1 MNMDFLEE
9 QTYFLDA
16 WRENVT
22 AGPDRLFLT
31 DEAHPRGIT
40 RRDTDEL
47 SAKVFAWLKK
57 QGVGKED
64 FVLVCLPRG
73 IMIPIAMMGVWK
85 AGAAVTVVEDT
96 YAAERI
102 EFIRKDCNCKIVIDI
117 SSWEMIM
124 KEEALSGFQKAQDH
138 DAALAVYTSG
148 TTGFPKGVL
157 HEYGNLKLHM
167 ATRDNGRD
175 DRTRKE
181 ERFAFIAPL
190 NFVAFYKN
198 LVSAIVNGMHL
209 FIVPYATVK
218 NPVLLNL
225 EPEIQDRVLLTPH
238 IGGIS
243 RKSFRRS
250 QINVLDAFEA
260 CANGKKPNNIV
271 NGL

>member
-1 MNMDFLEE
+1 
-9 QTYFLDA
+9 
-16 WRENVT
+16 
-22 AGPDRLFLT
+22 
-31 DEAHPRGIT
+31 
-40 RRDTDEL
+40 
-47 SAKVFAWLKK
+47 
-57 QGVGKED
+57 
-64 FVLVCLPRG
+64 
-73 IMIPIAMMGVWK
+73 
-85 AGAAVTVVEDT
+85 
-96 YAAERI
+96 
-102 EFIRKDCNCKIVIDI
+102 
-117 SSWEMIM
+117 M

-250 QINVLDAFEA
+250 QINVLKAFEV
-260 CANGKKPNNIV
+260 CANGKNQIILSMDYKEI
-271 NGL
+271 